1 METRQSMPGL
11 RKWFAWLAGSSAG
24 HEVGKMN
31 LNSEWTKLKAFQWS
45 QVYDLVT
52 SSPLRDIGAGFH
64 QFFNQLHVVV
74 SNSQMKT
81 ACSLTSSTK
90 LVTRLHRS
98 QNCGRL
104 TSKFV
109 TFDNIER
116 HFGEAFDQHFGQ
128 FGVALWIAHD
138 QDVQ

>member
-11 RKWFAWLAGSSAG
+11 RKWFAWPAGSSAG
-24 HEVGKMN
+24 HEEGKMN
-31 LNSEWTKLKAFQWS
+31 LNSQWTKLKAFQWS

-52 SSPLRDIGAGFH
+52 SSPLRDIGAGFY

-74 SNSQMKT
+74 SNRQMKT
-81 ACSLTSSTK
+81 ACSLTSYQASDQA
-90 LVTRLHRS
+90 S
-98 QNCGRL
+98 SEQNCGQL
-104 TSKFV
+104 TSEFV

-128 FGVALWIAHD
+128 FGVALWVAHD
-138 QDVQ
+138 QNVQ